1 MRERSEG
8 DRLLSTVG
16 PVVDLSRVGLRVLT
30 TRPLQGTLEVDL
42 DSRLGQLHLRAS
54 VIGSRRL
61 GFRRHLVQ
69 LKLLGIDETL
79 ARKLQDVAAAH
90 GELLAAA

>member
-1 MRERSEG
+1 
-8 DRLLSTVG
+8 
-16 PVVDLSRVGLRVLT
+16 
-30 TRPLQGTLEVDL
+30 
-42 DSRLGQLHLRAS
+42 LRAS